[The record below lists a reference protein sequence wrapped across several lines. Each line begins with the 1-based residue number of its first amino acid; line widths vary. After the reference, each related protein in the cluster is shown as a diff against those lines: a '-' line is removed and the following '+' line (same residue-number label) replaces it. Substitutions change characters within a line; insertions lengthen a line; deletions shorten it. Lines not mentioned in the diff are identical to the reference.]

1 MLQLMQKHAKWF
13 FIPFAMIIVSFVFWG
28 IGSQDPT
35 TSTEVVAEIGP
46 YQIDSRNY
54 WLTYERL
61 RDFYRGIFKDQFTEE
76 LQKTLDLKNKAL
88 EEMVDQRILLVAA
101 EEHGVN
107 VTEAE
112 LQKAIM
118 TDSNFMR
125 DGSFDRN
132 IYLRTLQLNRISPK
146 DYERMKR
153 DDLVVAKMR
162 QMILEMFTPYEV
174 EASGESPAEASAQEP
189 EAVPPADPDVERQK
203 QTAFR
208 AFIEGYKRKL
218 TKEGKFT
225 LNLNVIS

>member
-1 MLQLMQKHAKWF
+1 MQKNAKWF

-101 EEHGVN
+101 EEHGVT

-112 LQKAIM
+112 LQQAIM

-125 DGSFDRN
+125 DGTFDRN
-132 IYLRTLQLNRISPK
+132 VYLRTLQLNRISPK
-146 DYERMKR
+146 DYERMRR

-162 QMILEMFTPYEV
+162 KMILEMFTPYEV
-174 EASGESPAEASAQEP
+174 EATGESPVETAAQDTEATPP
-189 EAVPPADPDVERQK
+189 EDPDVERQK